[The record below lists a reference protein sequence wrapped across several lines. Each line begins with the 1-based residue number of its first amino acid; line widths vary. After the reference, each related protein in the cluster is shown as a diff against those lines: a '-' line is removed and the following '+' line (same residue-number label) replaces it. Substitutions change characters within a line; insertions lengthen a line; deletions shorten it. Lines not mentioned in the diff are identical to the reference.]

1 MGEDNIQDKLD
12 EIQED
17 TTSMEE
23 KLETVNKISE
33 GTKKKLRNLQPFKKG
48 PDPRRNLEGRPEGS
62 VSIVEGIKRKLME
75 IQPENKK
82 TYLELFLNKL
92 FLKAIKEG
100 DVTLMKDII
109 NRVDGMPKQSI
120 DATTNGQN
128 LSTISMSDF
137 IALIQVN
144 DESTTAEKNTS
155 AEPDKLDS
163 GSV

>member
-1 MGEDNIQDKLD
+1 MSIQDQLD

-23 KLETVNKISE
+23 KLDAVNKVTE
-33 GTKKKLRNLQPFKKG
+33 GTEKKLRNLKPFTKG

-75 IQPENKK
+75 IEPENKK
-82 TYLELFLNKL
+82 TYLELFLNSY
-92 FLKAIKEG
+92 FRKAIKDKDG
-100 DVTLMKDII
+100 QLMRDLI
-109 NRVDGMPKQSI
+109 NRIDGMPKQSI

-144 DESTTAEKNTS
+144 EPKTTSTDTTT
-155 AEPDKLDS
+155 EPDKLD
-163 GSV
+163 